1 MPSVKKL
8 IIIFICLILLGSCKK
23 QGELFKELR
32 CTVALMGY
40 ACGLACDALTY
51 IIKIDGQDTYYVPEN
66 LPAAFRINGL
76 SIKVRFSR
84 TGRFPAEFQGPDYE
98 IINIIAINPE

>member
-1 MPSVKKL
+1 MPNTAG
-8 IIIFICLILLGSCKK
+8 LLQKTRR
-23 QGELFKELR
+23 LFKEQR
-32 CTVALMGY
+32 CTVVLMGY

-51 IIKIDGQDTYYVPEN
+51 IIEINGQDTYYVPEN

-84 TGRFPAEFQGPDYE
+84 TGRFPAQFQGPNYE
-98 IINIIAINPE
+98 IVNIIAINPE